1 MAEKK
6 SVSVKVLNMAGEE
19 VSKMNLNAEVFG
31 IEPHQQAMFDAVQVE
46 QANQRQATAKTKVRH
61 EVSGGGKKPWRQ
73 KGTGRARSGSSRS
86 PVWVG
91 GGTVFIWVGGGT
103 VFGPVGNQNFKISQN
118 KKEHKLAL
126 KSALSLKTKDGLLVI
141 DEIKFDGKKTKN
153 FVSFL
158 DAIKV
163 GGKALV
169 VVDEITEEIFASSRN
184 VGFAKVVTSDN
195 ISVLDLLNVD
205 NLVMSKASI
214 KTVEEALK

>member
-73 KGTGRARSGSSRS
+73 KGTGRARAGSSRS
-86 PVWVG
+86 PV
-91 GGTVFIWVGGGT
+91 WVGGGT

-126 KSALSLKTKDGLLVI
+126 KSALSLKTKDGLVVV
-141 DEIKFDGKKTKN
+141 DEIKFDEKKTKN

-163 GGKALV
+163 GSKALV
-169 VVDEITEEIFASSRN
+169 VVDEITEEIFASARN
-184 VGFAKVVTSDN
+184 VGYAKVVTSDN
-195 ISVLDLLNVD
+195 ISVVDLLNVD

-214 KTVEEALK
+214 KEVEEALK